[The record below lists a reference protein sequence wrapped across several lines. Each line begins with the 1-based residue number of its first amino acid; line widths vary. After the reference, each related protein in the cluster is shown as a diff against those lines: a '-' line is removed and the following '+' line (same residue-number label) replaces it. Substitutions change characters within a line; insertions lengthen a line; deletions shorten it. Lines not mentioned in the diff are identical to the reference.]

1 VDLLVWLGAPST
13 HLESEES
20 SWAAVMRWGAI
31 AIAWGLQSP
40 SGIHP
45 VFLRAGRCESALFF
59 NCFFK
64 TVNTC

>member
-20 SWAAVMRWGAI
+20 SWAAVMRGGAI

-45 VFLRAGRCESALFF
+45 VFFWEQDAVRVHFF
-59 NCFFK
+59 LIVFSK
-64 TVNTC
+64 L